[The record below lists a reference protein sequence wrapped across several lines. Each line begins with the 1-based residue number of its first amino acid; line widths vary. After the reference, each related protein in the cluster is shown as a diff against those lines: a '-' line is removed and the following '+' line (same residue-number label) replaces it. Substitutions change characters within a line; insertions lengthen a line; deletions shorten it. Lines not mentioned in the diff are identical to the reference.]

1 MTLFGSG
8 YTIAGII
15 FSIGA
20 QFLDFPQ
27 YRLPVE
33 TGEKVKVGLDARLD
47 YI

>member
-20 QFLDFPQ
+20 QFFDFPHF
-27 YRLPVE
+27 RLSVE
-33 TGEKVKVGLDARLD
+33 TGEKVKVGLVASLD